1 MTINDFGSIRT
12 MIFSFMYLDEKC
24 GGIEWQKVEDIR
36 EASQYVEWIM
46 TGQSFQ
52 PLILWFNF
60 SQTADRYSMAT
71 FSKQFNALHAFWKD
85 EFVLEGLQLI
95 PSLNGMK
102 YSEFDRS
109 LQRRIEELSAE
120 CKVITTSDAEV
131 AAHFGKM
138 LFA

>member
-1 MTINDFGSIRT
+1 MVINDFGAIRT
-12 MIFSFMYLDEKC
+12 MIFSFMHLDEKC
-24 GGIEWQKVEDIR
+24 GGIEWQKVEDIQ

-46 TGQSFQ
+46 TGQYFK
-52 PLILWFNF
+52 PLILRFDF
-60 SQTADRYSMAT
+60 SQKGDRYSMAT

-85 EFVLEGLQLI
+85 EFVLDGLQLI

-109 LQRRIEELSAE
+109 LQRRIEELSVE
-120 CKVITTSDAEV
+120 CRVITTGNAEV

-138 LFA
+138 LSA